1 MQKDVRYKI
10 EEYAKHVNEYL
21 VRSLEGR
28 PSELYNASSY
38 YIRTGGKRLRPIMTI
53 TSCQMFGGI
62 ENDAMPAAASVEL
75 IHNFSLVHDDIMDN
89 DDLRHSTPTVHTKF
103 GIPLAILSGDILFSK
118 AFQILSINNNNS
130 IKESSLLNMVRRLS
144 SACVE
149 ICEGQSLDIDMA
161 KNKNFPSEKQYIN
174 MISKKTAALFEV
186 SCSLGALSSRIATEN
201 DVNNMAIFG
210 KNVGIAFQLIDDLIG
225 IIGDPKNTGK
235 AVGNDIREGKKTYP
249 ILYALENSDKRV
261 RQDIIKIFGKKD
273 TNNEDL
279 KKIVYEISSL
289 EIEKVVRE
297 IASKYVDVAEDAIK
311 TYEDTDFKNLLKETS
326 YFIVKRVN

>member
-1 MQKDVRYKI
+1 MQNNLRYKI
-10 EEYAKHVNEYL
+10 EEYAKNVNEYL
-21 VRSLEGR
+21 VKTLEGN
-28 PSELYNASSY
+28 PNDLYDASSY
-38 YIRTGGKRLRPIMTI
+38 YIRSGGKRLRPIMTI

-89 DDLRHSTPTVHTKF
+89 DDLRHNTPTVHTKF

-118 AFQILSINNNNS
+118 AFQILSTNNNNS

-144 SACVE
+144 CACVE

-161 KNKNFPSEKQYIN
+161 KNKIFPSENQYIN

-186 SCSLGALSSRIATEN
+186 SCSLGALSSRVATES

-225 IIGDPKNTGK
+225 IVGDPKNTGK

-249 ILYALENSDKRV
+249 ILFALENSNTHVKEK
-261 RQDIIKIFGKKD
+261 ILEIFGKND

-279 KKIVYEISSL
+279 KKIVSEISSL

-297 IASKYVDVAEDAIK
+297 IALKYVHTAENAIK
-311 TYEDTDFKNLLKETS
+311 IYDDTEAKNLLKETS
-326 YFIVKRVN
+326 HFIVKRVN